1 MLKKEKPIRILHM
14 IGSLNVG
21 GSQSVVLNLY
31 KNIDRSRFQFD
42 FVIDHPGQTELL
54 EEVVKLGGKVY
65 HAPTFKGT
73 NLVSVLK
80 FWNNFFSN
88 HKEYRIL
95 HSHVR
100 SYASI
105 FFFIAH
111 IHSIKTI
118 IHSHSTSNGEG
129 LLAILKNAL
138 QYPLR
143 FQADYFIACSKE
155 AGAWLFGNTI
165 ISSPYYHILQNAI
178 DIRKYEYDPYV
189 REKYRRELNVNGKRV
204 FIHVGRLTE
213 AKNHFYLLNVFHK
226 YLQNYN
232 NSILLIVGDGE
243 LRNQIKNTI
252 DDLGLHNNVKM
263 LGTRSDVAQLLQAS
277 DCFLFPSKWEGL
289 PVTVV
294 EAQASGIPCLVS
306 SNVTNDVFITNL
318 AIKLNIDQGIDCWV
332 DKMKNLSYERL
343 DVKKSIIDAG
353 FDIKCT
359 VEWLEDLYWRM
370 YND

>member
-1 MLKKEKPIRILHM
+1 MLKNEKPMRILHM

-42 FVIDHPGQTELL
+42 FVVDHPDKTELL
-54 EEVVKLGGKVY
+54 GEVVKLGAKVY
-65 HAPTFKGT
+65 FAPTFKGT
-73 NLVSVLK
+73 NLVSVIK
-80 FWNNFFSN
+80 FWDKFFSE
-88 HKEYRIL
+88 HREYKIL

-105 FFFIAH
+105 FFLIAR

-118 IHSHSTSNGEG
+118 IHSHSTSNGKG
-129 LLAILKNAL
+129 LLAISKNVL

-143 FQADYFIACSKE
+143 FQADYFISCSKE
-155 AGAWLFGNTI
+155 AGVWLFGKSV
-165 ISSPYYHILQNAI
+165 ISSPNYHMLQNAI
-178 DIRKYEYDPYV
+178 DIRKYNYDTFV
-189 REKYRRELNVNGKRV
+189 REQCRKELDVIGKRV

-213 AKNHFYLLNVFHK
+213 AKNHTFLLKVFHK
-226 YLQNYN
+226 YIQNHN
-232 NSILLIVGDGE
+232 NSMLLIVGDGE
-243 LRNQIKNTI
+243 LRHEIERSI
-252 DDLGLHNNVKM
+252 DELELNNNVKM

-294 EAQASGIPCLVS
+294 EAQAAGIPCLVS
-306 SNVTNDVFITNL
+306 SNVTNDVFITDL
-318 AIKLNIDQGIDCWV
+318 AIKLNIDNGIDCWV
-332 DKMKNLSYERL
+332 DTMNNLSFERL
-343 DVKKSIIDAG
+343 DVRNSIIEAG
-353 FDIKCT
+353 FDINCT
-359 VEWLEDLYWRM
+359 VSWLEDLYWRI